1 METIN
6 YFDVERDFFDNPDIV
21 AILEKYNFSVY
32 HPDDCV
38 FNTDQWYI
46 VAQCWGDIERAEKEI
61 IALGLIDDIPDLP
74 RHGELLEKGFDLVF
88 SDEYTS
94 CSCCGKLL
102 KTTPSC
108 YGDLP
113 EYIIND
119 GEILCSD
126 CYGDDDIIDLALND
140 TDTAVNIRQLKKSL
154 ESHGFKLF
162 RENLESGFHPGQT
175 DDPQDISKEIEQLH
189 PAADWLFCIDG
200 AGQFDIS
207 FSAWYKERDDD

>member
-1 METIN
+1 MVN
-6 YFDVERDFFDNPDIV
+6 YDDIDFEFFDNPDIID
-21 AILEKYNFSVY
+21 ILEKYNFSIY

-46 VAQCWGDIERAEKEI
+46 VAQGWEDIERAEKEI

-74 RHGELLEKGFDLVF
+74 RRGNLLEKGFNLVF

-94 CSCCGKLL
+94 CSGCGKLL
-102 KTTPSC
+102 KTSPSY

-119 GEILCSD
+119 GEILCGD

-140 TDTAVNIRQLKKSL
+140 ANTAVNIRQLKKSL

-162 RENLESGFHPGQT
+162 RGNLESGFHPGQT
-175 DDPQDISKEIEQLH
+175 DNPRDVSKEIEQLH
-189 PAADWLFCIDG
+189 PTADWLFCIDG